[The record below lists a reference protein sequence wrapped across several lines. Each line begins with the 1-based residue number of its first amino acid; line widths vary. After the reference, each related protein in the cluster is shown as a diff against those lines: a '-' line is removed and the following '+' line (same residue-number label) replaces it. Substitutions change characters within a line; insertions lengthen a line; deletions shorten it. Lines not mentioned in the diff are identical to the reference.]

1 MSWLSAYWFHG
12 RGVSPGPGAPCRPL
26 LLRANP
32 DKIGQISHD
41 YTPRRAT
48 PPLTRVFLSTL
59 RIDCVNSLPTLMVGF
74 VFSVFNGATKSPVSN
89 SHVINYS
96 LIWMN
101 QNFHYVCLKNFIIFT
116 FFRGRNCSSRGKI
129 YLCSISLYDIY
140 LYYIKKYKDIRKNRS
155 CRLH

>member
-1 MSWLSAYWFHG
+1 
-12 RGVSPGPGAPCRPL
+12 
-26 LLRANP
+26 
-32 DKIGQISHD
+32 
-41 YTPRRAT
+41 
-48 PPLTRVFLSTL
+48 
-59 RIDCVNSLPTLMVGF
+59 MVGF

-140 LYYIKKYKDIRKNRS
+140 LYYIKKYKDIRKNRRVDYINCNS
-155 CRLH
+155 DIVVMFQYGTNHVFV